1 MPGHLPVLTVFI
13 ALVLILTG
21 MGYKISSVPFHMW
34 APDVYTGAPI
44 PITTFLAIGSKA
56 AGFALLTRFFF
67 PAISHLAA
75 GGSWTALAGVDWP
88 QLLLFVCIITMTL
101 GNLAALQQTN
111 MKRLLAYSSIA
122 QAGYALMG
130 FVVLS
135 NDGIRAML
143 FYLFA
148 YYVMDAG
155 AFLVVMIVANSTGRE
170 DVDAYRGLAWRG
182 GIVPAVALTIFLFS
196 LTGIPLTIGFIG
208 KFYLFA
214 AVIRGQ
220 FYLLA
225 IVGIL
230 NSVVSL
236 YYYLKPIRMMFFEQ
250 PRGDEGTVR
259 FEAWNYGLMGILA
272 CATIVFGLYWSPII
286 SFANRSLNFFTGPT

>member
-1 MPGHLPVLTVFI
+1 MEQERTLRRRRRSI
-13 ALVLILTG
+13 AVGVTG
-21 MGYKISSVPFHMW
+21 IV
-34 APDVYTGAPI
+34 
-44 PITTFLAIGSKA
+44 
-56 AGFALLTRFFF
+56 
-67 PAISHLAA
+67 
-75 GGSWTALAGVDWP
+75 
-88 QLLLFVCIITMTL
+88 LLFA
-101 GNLAALQQTN
+101 AALGI
-111 MKRLLAYSSIA
+111 LATSVSTIP
-122 QAGYALMG
+122 L
-130 FVVLS
+130 
-135 NDGIRAML
+135 
-143 FYLFA
+143 
-148 YYVMDAG
+148 
-155 AFLVVMIVANSTGRE
+155 LVVMIVANSTGRE
-170 DVDAYRGLAWRG
+170 DVEAYRGLAWRG

-236 YYYLKPIRMMFFEQ
+236 YYYVKPIRMMFFEQ